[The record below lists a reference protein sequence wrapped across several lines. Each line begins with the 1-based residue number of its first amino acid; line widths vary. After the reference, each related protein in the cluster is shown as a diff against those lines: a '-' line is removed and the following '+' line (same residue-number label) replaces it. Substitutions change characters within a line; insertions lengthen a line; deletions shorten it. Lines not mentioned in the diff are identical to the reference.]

1 MSLDTKPSRYSTILN
16 PGETDILHHD
26 VHFAVISGLSALAQ
40 LYVDRLTRLGS
51 TYTPTAQIII
61 ILDAPHGFAL
71 RLMEMPDK
79 FDDTTRCI
87 VATANTCPEY
97 LQDIC
102 DTNVHGLLAGD
113 HDFNVM
119 LAALLHVVAGQR
131 YSTMQVDTILTSAER
146 RVLRLLADGHTNKEI
161 ATNIFTTHQCVKNT
175 VAALLSKLE
184 LYHRHEAMLY
194 YWGLHHS
201 YLTQDEHMGS

>member
-1 MSLDTKPSRYSTILN
+1 MSLDTNPPRYNTILN

-40 LYVDRLTRLGS
+40 LYVDSLTRLGF
-51 TYTPTAQIII
+51 TYIPTAQLLI

-79 FDDTTRCI
+79 FDITARCI
-87 VATANTCPEY
+87 VATASTCPEY

-102 DTNVHGLLAGD
+102 DRNVYGLLAGD
-113 HDFNVM
+113 NDFNVM
-119 LAALLHVVAGQR
+119 LAVLLHVVVGQR

-146 RVLRLLADGHTNKEI
+146 RVLRLLADGYTNKEI
-161 ATNIFTTHQCVKNT
+161 AANLFTTHQCVKNT
-175 VAALLSKLE
+175 VAAILSKLE
-184 LYHRHEAMLY
+184 LCHRHEAMLY
-194 YWGLHHS
+194 YWGLHHP
-201 YLTQDEHMGS
+201 YLTQDEHMDS